1 MSDHSSNAQSKL
13 LIPLLGYL
21 VAFGPLSIDMYLPSL
36 PEIANELHAAQYMIQ
51 YTITSFLIGMSLG
64 MLLFGPLSDLL
75 GRKKLLLLGTF
86 CYVITSIGCAMVNEG
101 EMLVLLRFLQS
112 LGAASAAV
120 LARALVRDVFDTKRA
135 AGILSTMH
143 IISMIVMLLAPILG
157 AYIVQSL
164 SWRWIFY
171 FLALFS
177 AVAFVGIALVIEEPE
192 VERAERFSLAA
203 YFKAYQVCLSQPA
216 VTFFILV
223 NGFAFAGMFAY
234 IAASAFVYIDYYGY
248 SETTYGMLFSAN
260 IGAIII
266 MTLINKRIIGK
277 HSSDQALHFA
287 ITISLLA
294 TIALSIIGLWLGQ
307 IALLFILSTMLYISV
322 TGSIGANCLATL
334 FRIIPDKAGTA
345 AGLLVAS
352 QFALGAVS
360 TYITTLVFDGRSD
373 ELLWV
378 MAICG
383 GLSFASYLAA
393 QFFSRLSAK

>member
-1 MSDHSSNAQSKL
+1 MPTSHSSSKL

-36 PEIANELHAAQYMIQ
+36 PEIARDLDSPQYIIQ
-51 YTITSFLIGMSLG
+51 YTITSFLIGMALG

-86 CYVITSIGCAMVNEG
+86 CYVFTSIGCALVNKG

-177 AVAFVGIALVIEEPE
+177 AIAFIGILFIIEEPHK
-192 VERAERFSLAA
+192 AQTQSFSLVA
-203 YFKAYQVCLSQPA
+203 YFKAYRVCLSQPA
-216 VTFFILV
+216 VTCFILM
-223 NGFAFAGMFAY
+223 NGFSFAGMFAY
-234 IAASAFVYIDYYGY
+234 IAASAFVYIDFYGY

-266 MTLINKRIIGK
+266 MTLINKRLINH
-277 HSSDQALHFA
+277 HSSDQALRFA
-287 ITISLLA
+287 SVISLTA
-294 TIALSIIGLWLGQ
+294 TLVLTIVGVWFGHIAV
-307 IALLFILSTMLYISV
+307 LFILGTMLYISV

-345 AGLLVAS
+345 AGLLVAA
-352 QFALGAVS
+352 QFALGAGS
-360 TYITTLVFDGRSD
+360 TYITTLVFNGRSD

-378 MAICG
+378 MATCG
-383 GLSFASYLAA
+383 GLSFSSYLAA
-393 QFFSRLSAK
+393 QYLSRSIQRE